1 MPKDAAVAHFQDPPA
16 IDRQRNLRVAAS
28 SRAETAFRA
37 ADLRALRIGYYMR
50 LLALGAI
57 ACWLSY
63 LLPFPDVIFFLGC
76 LIAFIALGY
85 AQYRAG
91 ADNQGGVLYAL
102 ILLDFM
108 LLAFVTLTDNPISA
122 EHFPPGQKI
131 AQAREAYFFVL
142 LAGASA
148 CYDPRRVLW
157 AGLSA
162 AGAWTLGFFWLTT
175 DPDAKTVFDIEPTA
189 SLADWMAITQDPYF
203 VDFNRLVESLIIIS
217 IVTCILAVVAH
228 RARRLV
234 RGQIRS
240 TQERA
245 NLARYFAPA
254 VVEELASH
262 DTPFDAVRAQ
272 SAAVLFADVVGFTKM
287 AQGEPPERIIGF
299 LRALHQRLEQ
309 AIFEQD
315 GTLDKYMG
323 DGVMATFGTPAPGPN
338 DACRAIAAARAIQAA
353 NAEWNRARAD
363 AGYEPALIS
372 VGVHYGP
379 VVTGDIGSERRLEF
393 ATIGDAV
400 NLASRLESATRRL
413 DASVVVSTDIARQA
427 AAEDPGWAETLLAG
441 FETVPAVDIPG
452 HSSVDVM
459 RLPRQEPGSP

>member
-1 MPKDAAVAHFQDPPA
+1 MPKDAALANYHDAPA
-16 IDRQRNLRVAAS
+16 INRGRNLRAVAS
-28 SRAETAFRA
+28 SHAEAAFRA
-37 ADLRALRIGYYMR
+37 ADLRALRIAYYMR

-57 ACWLSY
+57 ACWLIY
-63 LLPFPDVIFFLGC
+63 LINFPDVIFFLVG
-76 LIAFIALGY
+76 LTAFIVLGY

-91 ADNQGGVLYAL
+91 ADNQHAVLYAL

-108 LLAFVTLTDNPISA
+108 LLAFVTLTDNPISTD
-122 EHFPPGQKI
+122 HFPPGQKI
-131 AQAREAYFFVL
+131 AQAREGYFFVL

-157 AGLSA
+157 AGFSA
-162 AGAWTLGFFWLTT
+162 MSAWTLGFFWLTT
-175 DPDAKTVFDIEPTA
+175 DPGAKTVFDVEEAA
-189 SLADWMAITQDPYF
+189 SLTEWIGITQDPYF
-203 VDFNRLVESLIIIS
+203 VDFNRLVESLVIMT
-217 IVTCILAVVAH
+217 IVTCILATVAH

-234 RGQIRS
+234 RSQIRS

-287 AQGEPPERIIGF
+287 AQGEPPERVIGF

-309 AIFEQD
+309 AIFEQG

-323 DGVMATFGTPAPGPN
+323 DGVMATFGTPTTGQD
-338 DACRAIAAARAIQAA
+338 DACRAIAAARAIHAA
-353 NAEWNRARAD
+353 NAEWNRARGA
-363 AGYEPALIS
+363 AGFEPALIS

-379 VVTGDIGSERRLEF
+379 VVIGDIGSERRLEF

-400 NLASRLESATRRL
+400 NLASRLEASTRRL
-413 DASVVVSTDIARQA
+413 DASIVVSAEIARQA
-427 AAEDPGWAETLLAG
+427 RTEDAGRATTLLAG

-452 HSSVDVM
+452 HASVDIM
-459 RLPRQEPGSP
+459 RLPREGWTSA